1 MGKETYGL
9 DDESHS
15 SVHDHRSFVH
25 RAISLERIFQQKT
38 YRQKKEDSTKSL
50 DENHKQVTLPRKIS
64 SVGQN
69 IENIEQLAQ

>member
-1 MGKETYGL
+1 MALTMRVIAVYMTI
-9 DDESHS
+9 D
-15 SVHDHRSFVH
+15 RSFIVQFPSNGSSSKK
-25 RAISLERIFQQKT
+25 RTDRRKKT
-38 YRQKKEDSTKSL
+38 APKSL